1 MSTRAAK
8 TRANSPVATP
18 AKPRPPRKTRLPA
31 AAPVPTEGDATRQP
45 LMPTPAPASNPRPV
59 PKPKPLPAPA
69 PAPKAIRRT
78 RAAPVP
84 RAASGA
90 AVLARGE
97 LDLSQTPLAQIHLA
111 QLAPRTLIAPNFRA
125 YELTQSDLA
134 SRRGISNG
142 FDSEQHLRSAIHL
155 ARKVLQPVRDAF
167 GAFTPNSVYR
177 SQALE
182 RTLKNKPAT
191 WVSTS
196 QHARGEACDIEIVGK
211 PTLELAAWARDHLDD
226 FDQIICECFDPRQG
240 PNSGWVHISL
250 KAPGQGTNRRQCLS
264 YVPDASGRL
273 VYVPGLQAMA

>member
-1 MSTRAAK
+1 M
-8 TRANSPVATP
+8 
-18 AKPRPPRKTRLPA
+18 
-31 AAPVPTEGDATRQP
+31 
-45 LMPTPAPASNPRPV
+45 
-59 PKPKPLPAPA
+59 
-69 PAPKAIRRT
+69 
-78 RAAPVP
+78 P

-155 ARKVLQPVRDAF
+155 ARHVLQPVRDAF